1 MKIDGKLTESAYIYL
16 KNHVYYENL
25 NLFMRGRISSFEKK
39 NKLLDEGG
47 ENIFEKIAKIISDNN
62 TDELDKWINS
72 ISFRII
78 PKSFKASSQENK
90 TNEEGRFISN
100 DKRTDTHNPE
110 KLNYFIDASAEVY
123 IIDMLWS
130 LYVGPILDG
139 MLTEDCYGNRLR
151 NHAKEFIKKYVEGNN
166 AGDVSGHNNLFIRYI
181 DQYNKWRNNAIN
193 RARLLSEDN
202 SFGIISL
209 DLKEFFYNVD
219 IDLDKVEKIIVSQDI
234 KKCSQDII
242 DNALKLN
249 NLLKRIFKK
258 YYAVVK
264 KGLNVTHNK
273 CKDKKILPIG
283 LTSSSILS
291 NWYMIDFD
299 KKIQEKLKPIYYGRY
314 VDDILIVLSN
324 PIFDEKD
331 PLKSLY
337 KKYFVSTRI
346 LVSGN
351 DNESYIIKGKNIS
364 IQKKKVVFQF
374 FDKANSKAGLELF
387 KQELDERSS
396 AFKFLPTEQ
405 FYREMDE
412 FAYEILFS
420 GPSDKLRNVIGVVE
434 NETKLSQ
441 YLSSCITAN
450 RLCKTSEKNKNIVI
464 SQLMLFFKGC
474 NSLKF
479 SRLWEKVYQYSFVVN
494 DIKFAIKFYN
504 HLAKE
509 INIISYSGRNNKFLT
524 EKIREDLCFYNQI
537 SFSLSLA
544 LIKYPIEE
552 SPEIKKFFYRFPDLT
567 DLMELADE
575 FRYSNLIRHHLV
587 AWPLSN
593 YTLYEGNLID
603 ENKILE
609 DIASENQF
617 HHEIDRQRKKYSPRF
632 LHIDELQIF
641 KLSQKLRCNSLSEW
655 QAEFARMRSGFVKWK
670 NEEEINNNKNID
682 KFSLSIN
689 DASRRNNYFKLAIAN
704 LIVNNED
711 IINALRDDEEPN
723 LSFDRQKVIYQIL
736 NAAVKEK
743 VDLLVLPE
751 VSIPISWLP
760 FMASFSRRNQIG
772 LIFGLEHWV
781 INKVAFNTL
790 IELLPFSQKEG
801 FKNCYITARVKNH
814 YAPAELECM
823 RSFGLVAGNGTNNR
837 YSYHKVNW
845 RGACFATYNC
855 FELADI
861 THRVLFKSEINLLIA
876 CVWNKDTN
884 YYQHILESAVR
895 DLHCYTIQVNTSQY
909 GGSCVLQPTKTEQKT
924 LLYVK
929 GGGNPCILT
938 TNLDIQRLRKFH
950 YQHTPLSGDIFKP
963 LPPGFHKP

>member
-1 MKIDGKLTESAYIYL
+1 MKIDGKLIESAYIYL
-16 KNHVYYENL
+16 KNHIYYENL
-25 NLFMRGRISSFEKK
+25 NLFMRERISSFEKEH
-39 NKLLDEGG
+39 NLLDENVGR
-47 ENIFEKIAKIISDNN
+47 NIFEEIAKVISDNN
-62 TDELDKWINS
+62 TDKLDEWIDS

-78 PKSFKASSQENK
+78 PKSFEDSSHKN
-90 TNEEGRFISN
+90 TPNSNEEGRFISN
-100 DKRTDTHNPE
+100 DKSTGIHNPE
-110 KLNYFIDASAEVY
+110 KLNYFIDANVEVY

-151 NHAKEFIKKYVEGNN
+151 NHAKEFIKEYGECNN
-166 AGDVSGHNNLFIRYI
+166 TGDVSGHNNLFIRYI

-193 RARLLSEDN
+193 KARLLSDDN
-202 SFGIISL
+202 NSVGVVSL

-219 IDLDKVEKIIVSQDI
+219 IDLDKVDEIIERE
-234 KKCSQDII
+234 CSREIMD
-242 DNALKLN
+242 DALKLN
-249 NLLKRIFKK
+249 HLLKCIFKK
-258 YYAVVK
+258 YYKVINRV
-264 KGLNVTHNK
+264 LSITHDK
-273 CKDKKILPIG
+273 CERKKILPIG

-299 KKIQEKLKPIYYGRY
+299 EKIQKILKPIYYGRY
-314 VDDILIVLSN
+314 VDDILIVLPN
-324 PIFDEKD
+324 PIFDED
-331 PLKSLY
+331 NPLKSLY
-337 KKYFVSTRI
+337 KKYFLSTHI
-346 LVSGN
+346 LASSK
-351 DNESYIIKGKNIS
+351 DDESYIIKGKDIS

-387 KQELDERSS
+387 KQELDEQSS
-396 AFKFLPTEQ
+396 AFKFLPTEH

-420 GPSDKLRNVIGVVE
+420 GSSDKLRNVIGVVE

-450 RLCKTSEKNKNIVI
+450 RLCKTNKKDKDIVI

-494 DIKFAIKFYN
+494 DINFAITFYN
-504 HLAKE
+504 HLVKE
-509 INIISYSGRNNKFLT
+509 INIINYSRGKNNFLVK
-524 EKIREDLCFYNQI
+524 KIKDDLCFYNQI

-544 LIKYPIEE
+544 LIKFPINKE
-552 SPEIKKFFYRFPDLT
+552 SLEVKNLFYKFPDLNN
-567 DLMELADE
+567 LMKLANG

-593 YTLYEGNLID
+593 YTEYKGSLID
-603 ENKILE
+603 ENRILE
-609 DIASENQF
+609 VINSNSRSHKKINIQK
-617 HHEIDRQRKKYSPRF
+617 RKYSPRF
-632 LHIDELQIF
+632 IHKDELQIF
-641 KLSQKLRCNSLSEW
+641 ELSWKLKRNKLSKW
-655 QAEFARMRSGFVKWK
+655 QNKFAKMHKDFVKWEGSD
-670 NEEEINNNKNID
+670 NNSNNNVD
-682 KFSLSIN
+682 KFSLRIN
-689 DASRRNNYFKLAIAN
+689 DGFQKNNQFKLAIAN
-704 LIVNNED
+704 LIVHSKD
-711 IINALRDDEEPN
+711 IMHALRGDEKPN
-723 LSFDRQKVIYQIL
+723 LSFERQKIIYQIL

-743 VDLLVLPE
+743 ADLLVLPE
-751 VSIPISWLP
+751 VSIPVSWLP
-760 FMASFSRRNQIG
+760 FMASFSRRKQIG

-814 YAPAELECM
+814 YAPAELKSM
-823 RSFGLVAGNGTNNR
+823 NSLGLVAGKNDKNK

-845 RGACFATYNC
+845 RGTCFATYNC

-929 GGGNPCILT
+929 GGSNPCILT
-938 TNLDIQRLRKFH
+938 TNLDTQSLRKFH
-950 YQHTPLSGDIFKP
+950 YQHTPLDGDIFKP

>member
-1 MKIDGKLTESAYIYL
+1 MKIDGKLIESAYIYL
-16 KNHVYYENL
+16 KNHIYYENL
-25 NLFMRGRISSFEKK
+25 NLFMRERISSFEKEH
-39 NKLLDEGG
+39 NLLDENVGR
-47 ENIFEKIAKIISDNN
+47 NIFEEIAKVISDNN
-62 TDELDKWINS
+62 TDKLDEWIDS

-78 PKSFKASSQENK
+78 PKSFEDSSHKN
-90 TNEEGRFISN
+90 TPNSNEEGRFISN
-100 DKRTDTHNPE
+100 DKSTGIHNPE
-110 KLNYFIDASAEVY
+110 KLNYFIDANVEVY

-151 NHAKEFIKKYVEGNN
+151 NHAKEFIKEYGECNN
-166 AGDVSGHNNLFIRYI
+166 TGDVSGHNNLFIRYI

-193 RARLLSEDN
+193 KARLLSDDN
-202 SFGIISL
+202 NSVGVVSL

-219 IDLDKVEKIIVSQDI
+219 IDLDKVDEIIERE
-234 KKCSQDII
+234 CSREIMD
-242 DNALKLN
+242 DALKLN
-249 NLLKRIFKK
+249 HLLKCIFKK
-258 YYAVVK
+258 YYKVINRV
-264 KGLNVTHNK
+264 LSITHDK
-273 CKDKKILPIG
+273 CERKKILPIG

-299 KKIQEKLKPIYYGRY
+299 EKIQKILKPIYYGRY
-314 VDDILIVLSN
+314 VDDILIVLPN
-324 PIFDEKD
+324 PIFDED
-331 PLKSLY
+331 NPLKSLY
-337 KKYFVSTRI
+337 KKYFLSTHI
-346 LVSGN
+346 LASSK
-351 DNESYIIKGKNIS
+351 DDESYIIKGKDIS

-387 KQELDERSS
+387 KQELDEQSS
-396 AFKFLPTEQ
+396 AFKFLPTEH

-420 GPSDKLRNVIGVVE
+420 GSSDKLRNVIGVVE

-450 RLCKTSEKNKNIVI
+450 RLCKTNKKDKDIVI

-494 DIKFAIKFYN
+494 DINFAITFYN
-504 HLAKE
+504 HLVKE
-509 INIISYSGRNNKFLT
+509 INIINYSRGKNNFLVK
-524 EKIREDLCFYNQI
+524 KIKDDLCFYNQI

-544 LIKYPIEE
+544 LIKFPINKE
-552 SPEIKKFFYRFPDLT
+552 SLEVKNLFYKFPDLNN
-567 DLMELADE
+567 LMKLANG

-593 YTLYEGNLID
+593 YTEYKGSLID
-603 ENKILE
+603 ENRILE
-609 DIASENQF
+609 VINSNSRSHKKINIQK
-617 HHEIDRQRKKYSPRF
+617 RKYSPRF
-632 LHIDELQIF
+632 IHKDELQIF
-641 KLSQKLRCNSLSEW
+641 ELSWKLKRNKLSKW
-655 QAEFARMRSGFVKWK
+655 QNKFAKMHKDFVKWEGSD
-670 NEEEINNNKNID
+670 NNSNNNVD
-682 KFSLSIN
+682 KFSLRIN
-689 DASRRNNYFKLAIAN
+689 DGFQKNNQFKLAIAN
-704 LIVNNED
+704 LIVHSKD
-711 IINALRDDEEPN
+711 IMHALRGDKKPN
-723 LSFDRQKVIYQIL
+723 LSFERQKIIYQIL

-743 VDLLVLPE
+743 ADLLVLPE
-751 VSIPISWLP
+751 VSIPVSWLP
-760 FMASFSRRNQIG
+760 FMASFSRRKQIG

-814 YAPAELECM
+814 YAPAELKSM
-823 RSFGLVAGNGTNNR
+823 NSFGLVAGKNDKNK

-845 RGACFATYNC
+845 RGTCFATYNC

-929 GGGNPCILT
+929 GGSNPCILT
-938 TNLDIQRLRKFH
+938 TNLDTQSLRKFH
-950 YQHTPLSGDIFKP
+950 YQHTPLDGDIFKP